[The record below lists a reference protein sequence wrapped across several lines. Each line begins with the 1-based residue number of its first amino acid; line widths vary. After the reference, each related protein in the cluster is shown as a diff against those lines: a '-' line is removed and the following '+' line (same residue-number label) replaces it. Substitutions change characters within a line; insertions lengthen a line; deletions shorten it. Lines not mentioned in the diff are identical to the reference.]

1 MQNIIS
7 NLMDR
12 YERGLLTRRELI
24 QGLAMLAGASVAGAA
39 PAAAPFQVNSIDHVS
54 LQVKDLDR
62 SVDFYTNVLKLK
74 EITNLTRKEGIRW
87 ISLGDGKELHLV
99 STIKEPVTI
108 NRAVHLAFKA
118 VNFDGL
124 VKVLENLKITYSDW
138 PGTLHKINVR
148 ADGIKQIYFQDPDGY
163 WIEVNSVK

>member
-1 MQNIIS
+1 MKRILFLVFTLLITKAIWAQDNPSFSLSMDHAAIS
-7 NLMDR
+7 
-12 YERGLLTRRELI
+12 
-24 QGLAMLAGASVAGAA
+24 
-39 PAAAPFQVNSIDHVS
+39 
-54 LQVKDLDR
+54 VKDLDR

-99 STIKEPVTI
+99 STIKEPVVI
-108 NRAVHLAFKA
+108 NKAVHLAFKA
-118 VNFDGL
+118 INFDEL

-163 WIEVNSVK
+163 WIEVNSVGK

>member
-1 MQNIIS
+1 MKRILFLILTLAIS
-7 NLMDR
+7 EAIWAQDSNSFS
-12 YERGLLTRRELI
+12 LTLDH
-24 QGLAMLAGASVAGAA
+24 AA
-39 PAAAPFQVNSIDHVS
+39 LS
-54 LQVKDLDR
+54 VKDLDR
-62 SVDFYTNVLKLK
+62 SVAFYTNILKLQ

-99 STIKEPVTI
+99 STIKEPVII
-108 NRAVHLAFKA
+108 NKAVHLAFKA
-118 VNFDGL
+118 INFDAL

-163 WIEVNSVK
+163 WIEVNSAEK